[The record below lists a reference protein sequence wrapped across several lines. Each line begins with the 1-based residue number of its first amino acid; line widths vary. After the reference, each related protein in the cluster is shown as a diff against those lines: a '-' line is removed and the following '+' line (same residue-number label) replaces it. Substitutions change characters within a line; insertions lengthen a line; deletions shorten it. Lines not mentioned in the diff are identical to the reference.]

1 MINRNILA
9 TLLVSILAAFADA
22 QTSTEDQLIHR
33 ELVAKAES
41 GDLRSQVQLG
51 NRFMLGNARA
61 GVVKDLVAAEG
72 WFLKAAA
79 RGYEPA
85 FERLAGLHFD
95 EAMRLSSRGQVETEE
110 LVEGYKWSI
119 LAGSRSATRPLSQS
133 TKDEA
138 ARRAEAWRMQVG
150 LPAISKS
157 PASLSSPFSG
167 GADMVGSS
175 GAEAASTRANTIV
188 IGKGVRLDF
197 ERQKVVGA
205 IWSDMKKSFSLS
217 LDGDLQ
223 AGLSGLALQDNEEC
237 FDAFYRYVALHPAAR
252 SISTFERCADC
263 RGSGTIIVY
272 SKDPRTPLFY
282 EKTPCQKCMGGG
294 KQDLLVSYTVIC
306 DATKVPVKSETP
318 RMRNVKAIMTRAAAG
333 DSDARLKYA
342 GYLLRGDEGVIRD
355 VNKAKEM
362 YRELVLV
369 GIVDAL
375 VGLRDA
381 MDLSVGKTAE
391 DRRFMSILEDAA
403 SSMNTSSSDKPKA
416 SGVAVDELSR
426 RMDKVGS
433 ALGAKP
439 AINPGVVGTDA
450 ASGVAS
456 QTSAAEKRS
465 EPVYIDDATQRLLVG
480 EFCTLFK
487 TKLLVASHLSYS
499 GLVKGLASQ
508 PRTSGDYKALLLN
521 WLAQGKR
528 NHVDAGTIKQLKA
541 NAVSLEPMSLAFLA
555 GITEEGL
562 GAAPN
567 PLAAYVLYKMAYV
580 QTGKAEFMAQ
590 VQRLEGAINKDLAQ
604 KVLFEFENLRRSKS
618 PLDTYVESVLCLK

>member
-1 MINRNILA
+1 
-9 TLLVSILAAFADA
+9 
-22 QTSTEDQLIHR
+22 
-33 ELVAKAES
+33 
-41 GDLRSQVQLG
+41 
-51 NRFMLGNARA
+51 
-61 GVVKDLVAAEG
+61 
-72 WFLKAAA
+72 
-79 RGYEPA
+79 
-85 FERLAGLHFD
+85 
-95 EAMRLSSRGQVETEE
+95 
-110 LVEGYKWSI
+110 
-119 LAGSRSATRPLSQS
+119 
-133 TKDEA
+133 
-138 ARRAEAWRMQVG
+138 
-150 LPAISKS
+150 
-157 PASLSSPFSG
+157 
-167 GADMVGSS
+167 MVGSS
-175 GAEAASTRANTIV
+175 GAGAASSRANTIV

-416 SGVAVDELSR
+416 SGAAVDELSR

-618 PLDTYVESVLCLK
+618 PLDTYVESVLSLK

>member
-1 MINRNILA
+1 MIYRNTLV
-9 TLLVSILAAFADA
+9 TLLISVLAAFADA

-41 GDLRSQVQLG
+41 GDLKSQVQLG
-51 NRFMLGNARA
+51 NRFMFGNARA
-61 GVVKDLVAAEG
+61 GVGKDLVAAES

-79 RGYEPA
+79 RGHSPA
-85 FERLAGLHFD
+85 FERLAELHFD

-119 LAGSRSATRPLSQS
+119 LAGSRSAPRALSQS

-138 ARRAEAWRMQVG
+138 ARRAEAWRMQAG
-150 LPAISKS
+150 LPATSKS
-157 PASLSSPFSG
+157 PASRSSPFSG

-175 GAEAASTRANTIV
+175 GAGAASSRANTIV

-252 SISTFERCADC
+252 SVSTFEKCADC

-416 SGVAVDELSR
+416 SGAAVDELSR

-618 PLDTYVESVLCLK
+618 PLDTYVESVLSLK